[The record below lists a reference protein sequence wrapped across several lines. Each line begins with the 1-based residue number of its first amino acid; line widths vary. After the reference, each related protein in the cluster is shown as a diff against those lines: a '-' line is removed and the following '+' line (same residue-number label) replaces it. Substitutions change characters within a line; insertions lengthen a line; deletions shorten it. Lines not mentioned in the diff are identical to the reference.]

1 MRVNALA
8 LAVALSVSPFVVTTL
23 GCAARYAAYPSSSKD
38 VTERIVQ
45 AHAAIA
51 SQRTNPFAAEATL
64 DINRAESL
72 LLAAE
77 KRAAD
82 PEAVDEF
89 LDLLLSTVEGQLVVV
104 NTYFARRKAE
114 TTLDARR
121 SVAADNGSDRGS
133 VSSDARSPKR
143 TNP

>member
-1 MRVNALA
+1 MRANALA
-8 LAVALSVSPFVVTTL
+8 FAVALCASSLAFSTI
-23 GCAARYAAYPSSSKD
+23 GCTPRYVAYPSTSKD
-38 VTERIVQ
+38 VTERVVQ
-45 AHAAIA
+45 AHATIA
-51 SQRTNPFAAEATL
+51 SQRTNAFAPEATL

-82 PEAVDEF
+82 PDTVDEF
-89 LDLLLSTVEGQLVVV
+89 LDLLLSTVEGQLIVV

-121 SVAADNGSDRGS
+121 TVSADSGSDRGRFG
-133 VSSDARSPKR
+133 SDARSSKR
-143 TNP
+143 TDP

>member
-1 MRVNALA
+1 MRANALA
-8 LAVALSVSPFVVTTL
+8 LAVALSVSPLVMSTL
-23 GCAARYAAYPSSSKD
+23 GCAARYAAYPTSSKD
-38 VTERIVQ
+38 VTERVVQ

-51 SQRTNPFAAEATL
+51 TQRSNPFAAEATL

-77 KRAAD
+77 KRASD
-82 PEAVDEF
+82 PETVDEF

-121 SVAADNGSDRGS
+121 SVAADSGSDRGR
-133 VSSDARSPKR
+133 VVSDARSSKR
-143 TNP
+143 TDP